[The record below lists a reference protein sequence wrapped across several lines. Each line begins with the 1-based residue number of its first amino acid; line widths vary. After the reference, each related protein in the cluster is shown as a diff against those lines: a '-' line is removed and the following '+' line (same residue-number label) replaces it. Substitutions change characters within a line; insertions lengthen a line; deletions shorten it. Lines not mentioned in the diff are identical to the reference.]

1 MKVHLTLPVPPSG
14 NHYKATRVVKVKG
27 RQTVMWYLTKE
38 AQAYKEQAAWYAR
51 SLGVNQPLT
60 GRVHIHVELYPARP
74 LDWAKRQ
81 RKDPTNWDDTVAR
94 QDLDNCR
101 KVLYDALKDVVFA
114 DDKMVFADSGEVME
128 PDEHGARVEVTIT
141 SIVRATS
148 QKQLLPDAPPVQLVT
163 PIGDGEPPF

>member
-14 NHYKATRVVKVKG
+14 NHYKAPRVVKVKG

-38 AQAYKEQAAWYAR
+38 AQAYKEQVAWYAR
-51 SLGVNQPLT
+51 SVGLHQPLA

-74 LDWAKRQ
+74 LDWAKRA

-101 KVLYDALKDVVFA
+101 KVLYDALKDVCFD

-128 PDEHGARVEVTIT
+128 PDEHGARVEVTIRQ
-141 SIVRATS
+141 IVRAVP
-148 QKQLLPDAPPVQLVT
+148 QQALLPTLPPPAVAG
-163 PIGDGEPPF
+163 PSDEPAL